1 MDKYARL
8 MQKLE
13 VVNVEFFKV
22 GNFTFNCFAL
32 LYTLLLFAGPFLSL
46 CYIFY
51 SKCFFLIHYIFAGN
65 MPVV

>member
-22 GNFTFNCFAL
+22 
-32 LYTLLLFAGPFLSL
+32 SH
-46 CYIFY
+46 
-51 SKCFFLIHYIFAGN
+51 FFLKWASCKLPTLYLFSLYVTDTSLRLFFSSKLFFTHSVY
-65 MPVV
+65 

>member
-13 VVNVEFFKV
+13 IVNVEFFKV
-22 GNFTFNCFAL
+22 SSTLHVPFFSL
-32 LYTLLLFAGPFLSL
+32 LSFFFLPSL
-46 CYIFY
+46 CLLIHTYYESI
-51 SKCFFLIHYIFAGN
+51 FLIQYIVAGD